1 MRKIASGA
9 DEFSSLREYVQV
21 LVSIFDQNQDGY
33 ISFNELTE
41 GLKQFK
47 INLTAQE
54 KQGIMRKLDFNKDG
68 EISEEEIFRAL

>member
-33 ISFNELTE
+33 ISFTELTE

>member
-1 MRKIASGA
+1 LRKIASGA